1 MRKSL
6 ALITILLFFS
16 GSASGVVEHQP
27 KPKLCHILFNSDI
40 VAHAIVVKVENVFHK
55 DDPEGAPD
63 LKYTLD
69 VKKVYRGEARKRL
82 VVVSEMG
89 VEQVLLKL
97 GKEYIVFASK
107 MHDGIRYIWDWQAI
121 QETDGAIYTH
131 ELESKIQQLLTE
143 KTSGIEGEIRD
154 RNWNL
159 VSGMTLTVVGNG
171 TSKSV
176 TVDKNGRFYI
186 KVDPGFYQFIIPN
199 NLSVTSYSTDG
210 MSRDPHNLKIAP
222 QSLEGG
228 QCMQIQLQEK

>member
-6 ALITILLFFS
+6 ALLTILLLFS
-16 GSASGVVEHQP
+16 ESANGVVEHQP
-27 KPKLCHILFNSDI
+27 KPKLCNILFNSDI
-40 VAHAIVVKVENVFHK
+40 VVHARVAKVENVFHK
-55 DDPEGAPD
+55 DDSEGAPD

-69 VKKVYRGEARKRL
+69 VLKSYRGKTGRRL

-89 VEQVLLKL
+89 VEQVSLIP
-97 GKEYIVFASK
+97 GKEYIVFAGK
-107 MHDGIRYIWDWQAI
+107 MIDGINYIWDLQAI
-121 QETDGAIYTH
+121 QESKGSRYSR

-143 KTSGIEGEIRD
+143 KTSSIEGEVRD
-154 RNWNL
+154 KNWNL
-159 VSGMTLTVVGNG
+159 VSGMTLTIVGNG
-171 TSKSV
+171 TSKGV
-176 TVDKNGRFYI
+176 TVDKNGSFYI

-210 MSRDPHNLKIAP
+210 MSPDPHNLKIAP